1 MKVFAIIG
9 IIATVGVCL
18 VAIWCLFHV
27 IRQAILLQR
36 KRKKIKA
43 DMLFVKHI
51 PPPPPKSARTLFVS
65 CFGRQQDGEY
75 AVEMTNEE
83 WEKKRDENA
92 EKKFD

>member
-18 VAIWCLFHV
+18 VAVWCLFHV
-27 IRQAILLQR
+27 IRQAIL
-36 KRKKIKA
+36 RKKYAVKIK
-43 DMLFVKHI
+43 DGVYTGKMPDNRVW
-51 PPPPPKSARTLFVS
+51 